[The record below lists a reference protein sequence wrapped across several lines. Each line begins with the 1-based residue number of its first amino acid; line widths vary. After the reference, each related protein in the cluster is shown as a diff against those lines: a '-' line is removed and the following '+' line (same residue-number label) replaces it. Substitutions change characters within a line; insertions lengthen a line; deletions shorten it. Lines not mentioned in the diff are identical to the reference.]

1 MANIPVKGGEA
12 VEQERKWIREIQRRG
27 SREAADRLIRVYYDE
42 IYRFVYRQTGNKED
56 AMDLTQSI
64 FIAVLRAIPSY
75 RPEKAS
81 FRTWIY
87 RIAANKVIDARRKN
101 RPSFLPLEEVALPA
115 EEDFIQRIHDQA
127 LLAQIEDYVSCLGPR
142 EQAVFRLRIYGEKSF
157 PEIAA
162 ALGEPE
168 AAIKSRYYRLMG
180 RLRKEFGRD
189 A

>member
-42 IYRFVYRQTGNKED
+42 IYRQTGNKED

-75 RPEKAS
+75 QPEKAS

-115 EEDFIQRIHDQA
+115 EEDFIQRIHDHLFEFWRVSFVWYA
-127 LLAQIEDYVSCLGPR
+127 LWHRKTHHFLAPSI
-142 EQAVFRLRIYGEKSF
+142 
-157 PEIAA
+157 IAY
-162 ALGEPE
+162 LSN
-168 AAIKSRYYRLMG
+168 K
-180 RLRKEFGRD
+180 
-189 A
+189 